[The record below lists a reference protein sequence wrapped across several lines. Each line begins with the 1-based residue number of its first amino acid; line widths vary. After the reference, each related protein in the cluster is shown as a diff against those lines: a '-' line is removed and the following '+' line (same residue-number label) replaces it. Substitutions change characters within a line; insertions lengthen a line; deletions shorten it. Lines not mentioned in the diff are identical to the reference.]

1 MKVLVD
7 HQIFLSQRFGGISNY
22 HSIINQTINDGQAE
36 DRSTILAL
44 GSNNEYLE
52 GKMPF
57 LKPLN
62 KRGKKVLR
70 AINEHTVSRMMPSFD
85 VFHPSYYDNYFLS
98 VAGKPPFVL
107 TVHDMI
113 PERNFYHDEI
123 GLTLISNKKNL
134 INKASRIIAISEATK
149 MDLLSF
155 YDVDPDRIDVI
166 HHGYPVNFD
175 RLRAQ
180 PTVMDRPAPAKPYF
194 LFVGT
199 RHAYKNFPFFIESI
213 AGFLRSADMLVKV
226 VGPMATSAEQQLL
239 EALDITERVVFCGQV
254 PDRELFQLYHQAYAF
269 IFPSLE
275 EGFGL
280 PLLEAATAGCPILC
294 SDIAVFR
301 EIAGD
306 SALYFDPRS
315 KESFAGQVRTVLSGE
330 SKRSDLIARG
340 TRNLKRFSWEEAA
353 QKTLET
359 YRKVL

>member
-1 MKVLVD
+1 VD

-22 HSIINQTINDGQAE
+22 HSIINQTINDGQAA

-52 GKMPF
+52 GKMAF

-62 KRGKKVLR
+62 IRGKKVLR
-70 AINEHTVSRMMPSFD
+70 AINERTVSRIMPSFD

-113 PERNFYHDEI
+113 PERNFYHDDI

-149 MDLLSF
+149 KDLLSF

-175 RLRAQ
+175 RLRGKATTTEG
-180 PTVMDRPAPAKPYF
+180 PVAAKPYF

-213 AGFLRSADMLVKV
+213 AAFLRKEDMEVRV
-226 VGPMATSAEQQLL
+226 VGPLPSPAEQQLL
-239 EALDITERVVFCGQV
+239 ESLKISSQVRFCGQV
-254 PDRELFQLYHQAYAF
+254 PDRELFQLYNQAYAF

-315 KESFAGQVRTVLSGE
+315 KESFTGQVQTVLSGE
-330 SKRSDLIARG
+330 TRRNDLIARG
-340 TRNLKRFSWEEAA
+340 TQNLKRFSWEDAA

-359 YRKVL
+359 YRKAL